1 MPAFCRLI
9 VSLSLLFFTALPSHA
24 DEAVNVDKPI
34 LTLSGAIS
42 HTNSDSGYAFDMAML
57 EQLPQYSFTTST
69 PWFPEPHKFS
79 GPLMR
84 DILAKVGAQGDTLT
98 AIALNDYK
106 VSIPMDNSTRFNL
119 IVATHKDDKRMSV
132 RDKGPL
138 FVLYPFD
145 NESETQSQVY
155 YDRSIWQLK
164 AIHIE

>member
-1 MPAFCRLI
+1 MHSARRL
-9 VSLSLLFFTALPSHA
+9 VLSLSLLLLASFVSHA
-24 DEAVNVDKPI
+24 DDTPQPAKAV

-42 HTNSDSGYAFDMAML
+42 HTNSDNTYVFDMAML
-57 EQLPQYSFTTST
+57 EHLPQYSFTTDT

-84 DILAKVGAQGDTLT
+84 DILARVGADGETLT

-106 VSIPMDNSTRFNL
+106 VTIPVEDSTRFNL
-119 IVATHKDDKRMSV
+119 IVAIHKDDKSMPV

-138 FVLYPFD
+138 FVIYPFD
-145 NESETQSQVY
+145 IDSETQSQLY

-164 AIHIE
+164 AIHVE